1 LNIPKDRRSIL
12 KVAGAGLVAGAA
24 AFDTARAED
33 KVDDK
38 GESLPNIPAGQTHI
52 LESTKATVSMGV
64 LDPARPPA
72 LTIDSGDIVH
82 YPNTWTVWG
91 NEAKYGLSFDE
102 REPIR
107 KRYPSGPYSNVGPV
121 AVRGAEPGDILEMRW
136 LKLYP
141 IDWGWNSFPLGVGA
155 LPSDFDKPYV
165 HYFRFD
171 AERRNAAFVNGVT
184 IPLAPFQDI
193 AALQPKDDK
202 PVSGILAGPYGG
214 NLALPEMVVGTSLLL
229 PVQRSGGLFWTSA
242 SVAAQGDGVVDQ
254 TGIETAMEDMR
265 IQFVLHKN
273 VPLDGPTVETPTHW
287 IGFGFADD
295 SLDAALVACLRGI
308 IKWTSRNA
316 KIDPRDVYP
325 LCSMAASF
333 RVTQYSNQT
342 GSVYTSVPP
351 RAVHCMLPKT
361 VFSADLRR
369 AISQA
374 ARST

>member
-1 LNIPKDRRSIL
+1 VILNTQTYRRSIL
-12 KVAGAGLVAGAA
+12 KVVAGLVTGAA
-24 AFDTARAED
+24 AIASRKAYAMDQS
-33 KVDDK
+33 
-38 GESLPNIPAGQTHI
+38 ESLPSVPAGKTHV
-52 LESTKATVSMGV
+52 LESTHDTVSMGV
-64 LDPARPPA
+64 FDPARPPA

-121 AVRGAEPGDILEMRW
+121 AVRGAEPGDVLEMRW
-136 LKLYP
+136 LKLRP

-155 LPSDFDKPYV
+155 LPHDFDKPYV

-171 AERRNAAFVNGVT
+171 AERRSATFVDGVT

-214 NLALPEMVVGTSLLL
+214 NLALPEMVVGTALLL
-229 PVQRSGGLFWTSA
+229 PVQRSGGLFWTSTA
-242 SVAAQGDGVVDQ
+242 VAAQGDGVVDQ

-273 VPLDGPTVETPTHW
+273 VPLDGPMVETPTHW
-287 IGFGFADD
+287 IGFGFAD
-295 SLDAALVACLRGI
+295 SLDNALVACLRGM
-308 IKWTSRNA
+308 IKWTSRTA
-316 KIDPRDVYP
+316 KMNPRDVYP

-342 GSVYTSVPP
+342 GSVYSSVPP
-351 RAVHCMLPKT
+351 RAVHCMLAKS
-361 VFSADLRR
+361 VFSPAQRA
-369 AISQA
+369 AISRA
-374 ARST
+374 ARSA